1 MGDKQSLQDHVS
13 SSKLAVAIMIE
24 KQRCNFNPY
33 S

>member
-1 MGDKQSLQDHVS
+1 MGDKQSLQTMLGS
-13 SSKLAVAIMIE
+13 FKLAVTIMIE